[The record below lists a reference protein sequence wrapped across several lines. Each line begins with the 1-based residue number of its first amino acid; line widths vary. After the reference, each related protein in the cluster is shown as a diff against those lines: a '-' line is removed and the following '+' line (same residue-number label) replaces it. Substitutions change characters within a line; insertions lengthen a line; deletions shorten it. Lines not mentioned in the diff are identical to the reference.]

1 MRQLNQ
7 IHALLVKNP
16 KPQVLNPWLGYLT
29 NSSAPQNA
37 LFLYNQMLHHPTSHN
52 HYTFTYALKACCL
65 LHSPH
70 KGQEIQAHVTK
81 SGHISDTFI
90 QNSLLHFYVIQSDI
104 VSATRVFDSIPVPD
118 VVSWTSMISGLSKC
132 GFVEE
137 AIVKFM
143 SMDVKPNSTTLVTV
157 LSSCSTLRA
166 LKFGKAVHGHC
177 LRNFRE
183 RNLILD
189 NAVLDF
195 YLRCG
200 SLASARYLFV
210 NMPKRDVVS
219 WTIMVGGYAQRGFCE
234 EAVKL
239 FQQLLQG
246 GEAEPN
252 EATIV
257 NVLSACSSICALSS
271 GQQVH
276 SYISTRRDLTA
287 NGNVGNALVNMY
299 VKCGNL
305 GMAISVFQSLEHK
318 DIISWSTIICGMA
331 MNGHGIHLLQLFSSM
346 LVNGVSPDGVTFLGL
361 LSACSHA
368 GLVNQGLMFFN
379 AMKKVYRIVPETQHY
394 ACLVDMYG
402 RAGLLEEAEAFIK
415 EMPTEADGPVWGALL
430 NACKI
435 YGNEEMVERIREGLR
450 NSAGVSTGTYALLS
464 NAYAKHDRWDDS
476 NKVRDEMREMGL
488 KAPPGRS
495 WIEIGPSI

>member
-16 KPQVLNPWLGYLT
+16 RPQVLNPWLGYLT
-29 NSSAPQNA
+29 KSSAPQNA

-104 VSATRVFDSIPVPD
+104 VSATRVFDSIPIPD

-166 LKFGKAVHGHC
+166 LKFGKAFHGHC

-219 WTIMVGGYAQRGFCE
+219 WTIVVGGYAQRGFCE

-276 SYISTRRDLTA
+276 AYISNRRDLMA
-287 NGNVGNALVNMY
+287 NVNVGNALINLY

-305 GMAISVFQSLEHK
+305 EMAISVFQSLGHK
-318 DIISWSTIICGMA
+318 AIISWSTIICGMA
-331 MNGHGIHLLQLFSSM
+331 MNGHGIHVLQLFSSM
-346 LVNGVSPDGVTFLGL
+346 LVNGVSPDG
-361 LSACSHA
+361 
-368 GLVNQGLMFFN
+368 
-379 AMKKVYRIVPETQHY
+379 
-394 ACLVDMYG
+394 
-402 RAGLLEEAEAFIK
+402 AFIK

-435 YGNEEMVERIREGLR
+435 YGNEEMVERIRERLR
-450 NSAGVSTGTYALLS
+450 NRAGVSTGTYALLS

>member
-1 MRQLNQ
+1 
-7 IHALLVKNP
+7 
-16 KPQVLNPWLGYLT
+16 
-29 NSSAPQNA
+29 
-37 LFLYNQMLHHPTSHN
+37 MLHHPTSHN

-70 KGQEIQAHVTK
+70 KGQEIQAYVTK

-104 VSATRVFDSIPVPD
+104 VSAAHVFDSIPLPD
-118 VVSWTSMISGLSKC
+118 VVSWTSMISGLAKC

-137 AIVKFM
+137 AIVKFV
-143 SMDVKPNSTTLVTV
+143 SMDVNPNPTTLVTV
-157 LSSCSTLRA
+157 LSSSTTLRA
-166 LKFGKAVHGHC
+166 IKFGKAVHGHC
-177 LRNFRE
+177 LRNFHE
-183 RNLILD
+183 SNLILD

-210 NMPKRDVVS
+210 NMPKRDVIS
-219 WTIMVGGYAQRGFCE
+219 WTTMVGGYAQRGFCE

-239 FQQLLQG
+239 FQQMLQG
-246 GEAEPN
+246 REAEPN

-257 NVLSACSSICALSS
+257 NILSACSSICALSS

-276 SYISTRRDLTA
+276 SYISTRRDLMV
-287 NGNVGNALVNMY
+287 NVNVGNALINMY

-305 GMAISVFQSLEHK
+305 GMAISVFKALECK
-318 DIISWSTIICGMA
+318 DIISWTAIISGMA
-331 MNGHGIHLLQLFSSM
+331 MNGHGIHVLQLFSSM

-361 LSACSHA
+361 LTACSHA
-368 GLVNQGLMFFN
+368 GLVDQGFMFFD
-379 AMKKVYRIVPETQHY
+379 AMQNTYRIVPETKHY

-415 EMPTEADGPVWGALL
+415 ELPMEADGPVWGALL

-435 YGNEEMVERIREGLR
+435 HGNEEMVERIREGLC
-450 NSAGVSTGTYALLS
+450 NSAQVSIGTYALLS

-476 NKVRDEMREMGL
+476 SKVRDEMREMGL
-488 KAPPGRS
+488 KTPPGCS